1 MVVDQLARH
10 WWVIGLR
17 GLAAILFGVLAF
29 VWPGMTLAVLVL
41 LFGAYALVDGV
52 LTLLAAVRG
61 GVQHRIVMLV
71 EGVVSVLTG
80 LAAFVWPGLTA
91 LVLLYIIAFWAI
103 VTGVLEIVAAIR
115 VRRAISN
122 EFGLVIGGVLS
133 VVFGVVLLIAPGAGA
148 LAVIFLIGA
157 YAVVF
162 GIALLGLA
170 WRLRRYGLNCT
181 GLDHD
186 HLSRSS
192 HHVRQNRSWRELG
205 QRGRADLGTRRS

>member
-1 MVVDQLARH
+1 VIVVDQLARH

-52 LTLLAAVRG
+52 LTLLAAFRG

-71 EGVVSVLTG
+71 EGVVSVLAG

-122 EFGLVIGGVLS
+122 ELGLVIGGVLS

-170 WRLRRYGLNCT
+170 WRLRE
-181 GLDHD
+181 
-186 HLSRSS
+186 
-192 HHVRQNRSWRELG
+192 HHQTAT
-205 QRGRADLGTRRS
+205 GRAPLGGPAATA

>member
-1 MVVDQLARH
+1 MIVVDQLARH

-52 LTLLAAVRG
+52 LTLVAAFRG

-71 EGVVSVLTG
+71 EGVVSVLAG

-122 EFGLVIGGVLS
+122 ELGLVIGGVLS

-170 WRLRRYGLNCT
+170 WRLRE
-181 GLDHD
+181 
-186 HLSRSS
+186 
-192 HHVRQNRSWRELG
+192 HHQTAIGGAPLG
-205 QRGRADLGTRRS
+205 GPAATA

>member
-1 MVVDQLARH
+1 MIVVDQLARH
-10 WWVIGLR
+10 WWVLGLR

-52 LTLLAAVRG
+52 LTLLAAFRG

-71 EGVVSVLTG
+71 EGVVSVLAG

-122 EFGLVIGGVLS
+122 ELGLVIGGVLS

-148 LAVIFLIGA
+148 LAVIFLIGV

-170 WRLRRYGLNCT
+170 WRLRE
-181 GLDHD
+181 
-186 HLSRSS
+186 
-192 HHVRQNRSWRELG
+192 HHQTAI
-205 QRGRADLGTRRS
+205 GRAPLGGPAATA

>member
-1 MVVDQLARH
+1 MYGTRAEGEEDVTLVDDLARH

-52 LTLLAAVRG
+52 LTLVAAFRG
-61 GVQHRIVMLV
+61 GVQHRIVMVV
-71 EGVVSVLTG
+71 EGVVSVLAG

-103 VTGVLEIVAAIR
+103 VTGVLEIVTAIR

-122 EFGLVIGGVLS
+122 ELGLVIGGVLS

-170 WRLRRYGLNCT
+170 WRLRE
-181 GLDHD
+181 
-186 HLSRSS
+186 
-192 HHVRQNRSWRELG
+192 HHQTAIRGAPLG
-205 QRGRADLGTRRS
+205 GPAATA

>member
-1 MVVDQLARH
+1 VIVVDQLARH

-52 LTLLAAVRG
+52 LTLIAAFRG

-122 EFGLVIGGVLS
+122 ELGLVIGGVLS

-170 WRLRRYGLNCT
+170 WRLRE
-181 GLDHD
+181 
-186 HLSRSS
+186 
-192 HHVRQNRSWRELG
+192 HHQTAIGGAPLG
-205 QRGRADLGTRRS
+205 GPAATA

>member
-1 MVVDQLARH
+1 MIVVDQLARH

-52 LTLLAAVRG
+52 LTLIAAFRG

-71 EGVVSVLTG
+71 EGVVSVLAG

-122 EFGLVIGGVLS
+122 ELGLVIGGVLS

-170 WRLRRYGLNCT
+170 WRLRE
-181 GLDHD
+181 
-186 HLSRSS
+186 
-192 HHVRQNRSWRELG
+192 HHQTASGGAPLG
-205 QRGRADLGTRRS
+205 GPAATA

>member
-1 MVVDQLARH
+1 MIVVDELARH

-52 LTLLAAVRG
+52 LTLLAAFRG

-71 EGVVSVLTG
+71 EGVVSVLAG

-122 EFGLVIGGVLS
+122 ELGLVIGGVLS

-170 WRLRRYGLNCT
+170 WRLRE
-181 GLDHD
+181 
-186 HLSRSS
+186 
-192 HHVRQNRSWRELG
+192 HHQTAIGGAPLG
-205 QRGRADLGTRRS
+205 GPAATA

>member
-1 MVVDQLARH
+1 MIVVDELARH

-17 GLAAILFGVLAF
+17 GFAAILFGVLAF

-52 LTLLAAVRG
+52 LTLIAAFRG
-61 GVQHRIVMLV
+61 GVQHRIAMLV
-71 EGVVSVLTG
+71 EGVVSVLAG

-103 VTGVLEIVAAIR
+103 VTGALEIVAAIR

-122 EFGLVIGGVLS
+122 ELGLVIGGVLS

-170 WRLRRYGLNCT
+170 WRLRE
-181 GLDHD
+181 
-186 HLSRSS
+186 
-192 HHVRQNRSWRELG
+192 HHQTAIGGAPLG
-205 QRGRADLGTRRS
+205 GPAATA

>member
-1 MVVDQLARH
+1 MIVVDELARH

-52 LTLLAAVRG
+52 LTLVAAFRG
-61 GVQHRIVMLV
+61 GVQHRIVMVV
-71 EGVVSVLTG
+71 EGVVSVLAG

-122 EFGLVIGGVLS
+122 ELGLVIGGVLS

-170 WRLRRYGLNCT
+170 WRLRE
-181 GLDHD
+181 
-186 HLSRSS
+186 
-192 HHVRQNRSWRELG
+192 HHQTAIGGAPLG
-205 QRGRADLGTRRS
+205 GPAATT

>member
-1 MVVDQLARH
+1 MIVVDQLARH

-52 LTLLAAVRG
+52 LTLVAAFRG
-61 GVQHRIVMLV
+61 GVQHRIVMVV
-71 EGVVSVLTG
+71 EGVVSVLAG

-122 EFGLVIGGVLS
+122 EFGLVIGGIVS

-148 LAVIFLIGA
+148 LAVIFLIGV

-170 WRLRRYGLNCT
+170 WRLRE
-181 GLDHD
+181 
-186 HLSRSS
+186 
-192 HHVRQNRSWRELG
+192 HHQTAIGGAPLG
-205 QRGRADLGTRRS
+205 GPAATA

>member
-1 MVVDQLARH
+1 MIVVDELARH

-52 LTLLAAVRG
+52 LTLIAAFRG
-61 GVQHRIVMLV
+61 GVQHRTAMLV
-71 EGVVSVLTG
+71 EGVVSVLAG

-122 EFGLVIGGVLS
+122 ELGLVIGGVLS

-170 WRLRRYGLNCT
+170 WRLRE
-181 GLDHD
+181 
-186 HLSRSS
+186 
-192 HHVRQNRSWRELG
+192 HHQTAIGGAPLG
-205 QRGRADLGTRRS
+205 GPAATA

>member
-1 MVVDQLARH
+1 VIVVDELARH

-52 LTLLAAVRG
+52 LTLLAAFRG

-71 EGVVSVLTG
+71 EGVVSVLAG

-122 EFGLVIGGVLS
+122 ELGLVIGGVLS

-170 WRLRRYGLNCT
+170 WRLRE
-181 GLDHD
+181 
-186 HLSRSS
+186 
-192 HHVRQNRSWRELG
+192 HHQTAIGGAPLG
-205 QRGRADLGTRRS
+205 GPAATA

>member
-1 MVVDQLARH
+1 VIVVDQLARH

-52 LTLLAAVRG
+52 LTLVAAFRG

-71 EGVVSVLTG
+71 EGVVSVLAG

-122 EFGLVIGGVLS
+122 ELGLVIGGVLS

-170 WRLRRYGLNCT
+170 WRLREHHQTAIG
-181 GLDHD
+181 GAPLD
-186 HLSRSS
+186 
-192 HHVRQNRSWRELG
+192 G
-205 QRGRADLGTRRS
+205 PAATA

>member
-1 MVVDQLARH
+1 MIVVDQLARH

-52 LTLLAAVRG
+52 LTLIAAFRG

-71 EGVVSVLTG
+71 EGVVSVLAG

-91 LVLLYIIAFWAI
+91 LFLLYIIAFWAI

-122 EFGLVIGGVLS
+122 ELGLVIGGVLS

-170 WRLRRYGLNCT
+170 WRLRE
-181 GLDHD
+181 
-186 HLSRSS
+186 
-192 HHVRQNRSWRELG
+192 HHQTAIRGAPLG
-205 QRGRADLGTRRS
+205 GPAATA

>member
-1 MVVDQLARH
+1 MIVVDQLARH

-52 LTLLAAVRG
+52 LTLVAAFRG

-71 EGVVSVLTG
+71 EGVVSVLAG

-122 EFGLVIGGVLS
+122 ELGLVIGGVLS

-170 WRLRRYGLNCT
+170 WRLRE
-181 GLDHD
+181 
-186 HLSRSS
+186 
-192 HHVRQNRSWRELG
+192 HHQTAI
-205 QRGRADLGTRRS
+205 GRAPLGGPAATA

>member
-1 MVVDQLARH
+1 VIVVDQLARH

-29 VWPGMTLAVLVL
+29 IWPGMTLAVLVL

-52 LTLLAAVRG
+52 LTLLAAFRG
-61 GVQHRIVMLV
+61 GMQHRIVMLV
-71 EGVVSVLTG
+71 EGVVSVLAG

-170 WRLRRYGLNCT
+170 WRLRE
-181 GLDHD
+181 
-186 HLSRSS
+186 
-192 HHVRQNRSWRELG
+192 HHQSAIGGAPLG
-205 QRGRADLGTRRS
+205 GPAATA

>member
-1 MVVDQLARH
+1 MTVVEQLARH

-29 VWPGMTLAVLVL
+29 IWPGMTLAVLVL

-71 EGVVSVLTG
+71 EGLVSVLAG
-80 LAAFVWPGLTA
+80 LATFVWPGLTA

-122 EFGLVIGGVLS
+122 ELGLVIGGVLS

-170 WRLRRYGLNCT
+170 WRLRE
-181 GLDHD
+181 
-186 HLSRSS
+186 
-192 HHVRQNRSWRELG
+192 HHQTAIGGAPLG
-205 QRGRADLGTRRS
+205 GPAATA

>member
-1 MVVDQLARH
+1 VIVVDQLARH

-52 LTLLAAVRG
+52 LTLIAAVRG

-71 EGVVSVLTG
+71 EGVVSVLAG

-122 EFGLVIGGVLS
+122 ELGLVIGGVLS

-162 GIALLGLA
+162 GIAVLGLA
-170 WRLRRYGLNCT
+170 WRLRE
-181 GLDHD
+181 
-186 HLSRSS
+186 
-192 HHVRQNRSWRELG
+192 HHQTAIGGAPLG
-205 QRGRADLGTRRS
+205 GPAATA

>member
-1 MVVDQLARH
+1 
-10 WWVIGLR
+10 
-17 GLAAILFGVLAF
+17 
-29 VWPGMTLAVLVL
+29 
-41 LFGAYALVDGV
+41 
-52 LTLLAAVRG
+52 
-61 GVQHRIVMLV
+61 MLV
-71 EGVVSVLTG
+71 EGVVSVLAG

-122 EFGLVIGGVLS
+122 ELGLVIGGVLS

-162 GIALLGLA
+162 GLALLGLA
-170 WRLRRYGLNCT
+170 WRLRE
-181 GLDHD
+181 
-186 HLSRSS
+186 
-192 HHVRQNRSWRELG
+192 HHQTAIGGAPLG
-205 QRGRADLGTRRS
+205 GPAATA

>member
-1 MVVDQLARH
+1 MIVVDELARH

-52 LTLLAAVRG
+52 LALIAAFRG

-71 EGVVSVLTG
+71 EGVVSVLAG

-122 EFGLVIGGVLS
+122 ELGLVIGGVLS

-170 WRLRRYGLNCT
+170 WRLRE
-181 GLDHD
+181 
-186 HLSRSS
+186 
-192 HHVRQNRSWRELG
+192 HHQTAIGGAPLG
-205 QRGRADLGTRRS
+205 GPAATA

>member
-1 MVVDQLARH
+1 VIVVDQLARH

-52 LTLLAAVRG
+52 LTLMAAFRG
-61 GVQHRIVMLV
+61 GVQHRIVMVV
-71 EGVVSVLTG
+71 EGVVSVLAG

-122 EFGLVIGGVLS
+122 ELGLVIGGVLS

-170 WRLRRYGLNCT
+170 WRLRE
-181 GLDHD
+181 
-186 HLSRSS
+186 
-192 HHVRQNRSWRELG
+192 HHQTAIGGAPLG
-205 QRGRADLGTRRS
+205 GPAATA